1 MKFSERLKELRSEKG
16 ISQMELSKLTGIS
29 QSSIGRWELGRSEPT
44 ASSLIK
50 LAEFFGESVEY
61 LLGITD

>member
-1 MKFSERLKELRSEKG
+1 
-16 ISQMELSKLTGIS
+16 MELSKLTGIS